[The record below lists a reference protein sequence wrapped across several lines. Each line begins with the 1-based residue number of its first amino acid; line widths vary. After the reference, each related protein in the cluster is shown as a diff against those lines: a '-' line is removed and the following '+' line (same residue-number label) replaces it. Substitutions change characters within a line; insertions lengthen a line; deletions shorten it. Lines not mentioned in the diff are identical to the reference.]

1 MPHLSPPD
9 GHSSFPAENVRVEA
23 EEVGCYIEAAVDL
36 IFMADA
42 KNNHLQGPKI
52 KAAICKYQ
60 DVFLESTGVVDN
72 QSLSGRE
79 AGEVSTQIVTTRS
92 D

>member
-42 KNNHLQGPKI
+42 NKNI
-52 KAAICKYQ
+52 SKAAICKYQ
-60 DVFLESTGVVDN
+60 DVFLESTGIVDN

-79 AGEVSTQIVTTRS
+79 AGEVSTQIVATRS

>member
-9 GHSSFPAENVRVEA
+9 GHSSFPAEDVRVEA
-23 EEVGCYIEAAVDL
+23 EEVGCDIEAAVDL
-36 IFMADA
+36 IF
-42 KNNHLQGPKI
+42 KI
-52 KAAICKYQ
+52 IIFNAALCKYQ
-60 DVFLESTGVVDN
+60 DVFLESTGIVDN

-79 AGEVSTQIVTTRS
+79 AGEVSTQIVATRS

>member
-36 IFMADA
+36 IFKADA
-42 KNNHLQGPKI
+42 NKKTSSRQQFVN
-52 KAAICKYQ
+52 
-60 DVFLESTGVVDN
+60 
-72 QSLSGRE
+72 
-79 AGEVSTQIVTTRS
+79 TRMS
-92 D
+92 FWRAQE